1 MSNTKD
7 ALKHYGYPEDTPD
20 KDVGIGLWDKK
31 RCFRPPRQA
40 PGNAPAP

>member
-20 KDVGIGLWDKK
+20 KDVGIGLWDKSDAGQSE
-31 RCFRPPRQA
+31 RQNDA
-40 PGNAPAP
+40 V